1 MGKSI
6 HRRFEEMTKLYHFT
20 SFKAAC
26 SIIESRELRFG
37 KMFKMN
43 DLIESGR
50 IHFGRIFSNN
60 LPDKDLSAED
70 EMHRYQQI
78 SFIQDRVRDDF
89 DYLGFDLHAMW
100 GLYAERGY
108 GACLVFD
115 RNKLRLEEGD
125 YARDVWYGNFIP
137 SAYDFRNKSKRG
149 LRSEIW
155 RRKDEIF
162 FGKRKEWEHEQEFRV
177 IRRARNEW
185 DDEYLDVYESLSFVI
200 ICKDESVEKG
210 MSNWCGDHYY
220 TLKHLKNKVPILS
233 YEYDLDWYTLYS
245 DKEGDPIWAEQLGY
259 YW

>member
-1 MGKSI
+1 MRKSI
-6 HRRFEEMTKLYHFT
+6 GQRFEEMTKLYHFT
-20 SFKAAC
+20 SFDAAC
-26 SIIESRELRFG
+26 NIIESRTLRFG

-50 IHFGRIFSNN
+50 IHFGRILTN
-60 LPDKDLSAED
+60 DLADTDLFAED

-78 SFIQDRVRDDF
+78 SFIQDRVRDNF
-89 DYLGFDLHAMW
+89 EYLGFDLHAMW

-115 RNKLRLEEGD
+115 KNKLRLEEGD
-125 YARDVWYGNFIP
+125 YARDVEYGNFIP
-137 SAYDFRNKSKRG
+137 SAYGFNNKSKKG
-149 LRSEIW
+149 IRSEIW
-155 RRKDEIF
+155 RRRDEIF
-162 FGKRKEWEHEQEFRV
+162 FWKRKEWEHEQEYRV

-185 DDEYLDVYESLSFVI
+185 DDEYLDVSESLSFVI
-200 ICKDESVEKG
+200 ICKDESVEIG
-210 MSNWCGDHYY
+210 TSNWGGEHYY
-220 TLKHLKNKVPILS
+220 ILKHLRNKVPVLS

>member
-37 KMFKMN
+37 MVFKMN

-60 LPDKDLSAED
+60 LPDKDLFAED

-89 DYLGFDLHAMW
+89 EYLGFDLHAMW

-162 FGKRKEWEHEQEFRV
+162 FGKRKEWEHEQEYRV
-177 IRRARNEW
+177 SRRARNEW
-185 DDEYLDVYESLSFVI
+185 DDEYLDVSESLSFVI

-220 TLKHLKNKVPILS
+220 TLIHLKNKVPVLS

-245 DKEGDPIWAEQLGY
+245 DKEGDPFWAEQLGY
-259 YW
+259 Y